1 MDPSLPAMVRSASV
15 AAAGDHEL
23 AKLLREVDSTTDS
36 AKPAPSTK
44 KKKRGNSP
52 RSKSMTQLLQT
63 PAKIAPQQLPP
74 LSNIQRTAPP
84 RRNKEAW
91 NTPAGDAGA
100 AKTGGPRVRVAEP
113 KRLVPG
119 EDAAHEPYEPEPRSP
134 TFSPRRTSKLAGT
147 TLTSSLTFMERD
159 LSLNRAAAQAGKAQ
173 VTGQA
178 TNVTTA
184 EAWLEDMLELVKI
197 KAADGSDVPEAAHG
211 MERASIDR
219 KHLSAAGMDTAS
231 IGRLYQ
237 LLFVHSFGMH
247 QSLSAVLEPLSEVAR
262 AQVAVSG
269 RRRPPHSAAS
279 TW

>member
-1 MDPSLPAMVRSASV
+1 MDPALPAMARSASA

-23 AKLLREVDSTTDS
+23 AVLLREVDSTTAA

-44 KKKRGNSP
+44 KKKLGSSP
-52 RSKSMTQLLQT
+52 RSKSMSQLLQT

-91 NTPAGDAGA
+91 NTPASDGT

-119 EDAAHEPYEPEPRSP
+119 EDAALEPYEPEPRSP

-173 VTGQA
+173 VAGQA

-197 KAADGSDVPEAAHG
+197 KGADGSDAPEAAHG

-219 KHLSAAGMDTAS
+219 RALLEVGMDTAS

-247 QSLSAVLEPLSEVAR
+247 QSLSAVLEPLSVDAR
-262 AQVAVSG
+262 AQVAVRSPPPAP
-269 RRRPPHSAAS
+269 RRAACS
-279 TW
+279 